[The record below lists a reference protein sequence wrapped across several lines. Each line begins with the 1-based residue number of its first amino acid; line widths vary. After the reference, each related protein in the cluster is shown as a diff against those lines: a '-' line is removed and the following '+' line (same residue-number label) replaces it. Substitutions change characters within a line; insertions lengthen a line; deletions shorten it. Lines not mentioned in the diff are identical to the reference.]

1 MYDTKLPNKF
11 MLRKIGSE
19 VAVQPFNL
27 CYYIIDLSML
37 PVLGAER
44 NFKFSDPPPK
54 KKTLTELGMDSFKNM
69 F

>member
-44 NFKFSDPPPK
+44 NFKFSDTPPPK
-54 KKTLTELGMDSFKNM
+54 KKH
-69 F
+69 